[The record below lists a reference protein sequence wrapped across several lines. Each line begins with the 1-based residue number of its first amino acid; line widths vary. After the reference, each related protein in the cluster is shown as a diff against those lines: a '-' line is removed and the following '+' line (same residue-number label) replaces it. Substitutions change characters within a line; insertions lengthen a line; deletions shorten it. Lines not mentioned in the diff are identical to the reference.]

1 MLLDHFGS
9 LLKIKGTVFCFSFV
23 LLVACDIRLWSH
35 FSGSIILPAGHFR
48 SGLQLP
54 HFHPHSLG
62 NPSICIP
69 SSQQLLAPFTSPQ
82 WTLAAWCNCGGL
94 TFLSTAFI
102 LTSVMAVFSLH
113 PSTITHVS
121 GERVFPIPLPE
132 KENLSYFPLVSAGPW
147 ELWFPQMNSVRE
159 PDLIEKT

>member
-1 MLLDHFGS
+1 MLLDYFGS
-9 LLKIKGTVFCFSFV
+9 SLKIKGTLFYFSFI
-23 LLVACDIRLWSH
+23 LLVACDIRLWSN
-35 FSGSIILPAGHFR
+35 FSGSIVLPAGHFR

-69 SSQQLLAPFTSPQ
+69 PASTSLPPFTSRL
-82 WTLAAWCNCGGL
+82 WTLAAWCPYGDL

-113 PSTITHVS
+113 LSTITHAS

-147 ELWFPQMNSVRE
+147 ELWFPQMNSVQE